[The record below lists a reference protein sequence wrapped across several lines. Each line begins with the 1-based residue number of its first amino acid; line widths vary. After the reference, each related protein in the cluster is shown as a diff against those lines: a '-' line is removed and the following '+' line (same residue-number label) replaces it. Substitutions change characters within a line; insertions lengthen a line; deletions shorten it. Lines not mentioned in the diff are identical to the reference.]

1 MSLKMIKKFLDLGR
15 QPITNAYLTE
25 NDLSDEFLFHLSVGF
40 DEETKLVSLMEFVKP
55 QMMFNDTY
63 AHRAS
68 MSATMRESF
77 TEIALSIKQQF
88 KPAKVLEIGSN
99 DGVFIKNFNKD
110 EIVALEPCGNLAEM
124 TKQMGYETYPYFW
137 NTEIAKKIIKNH
149 GKMDIVYSA
158 NTLCHIEDLKGVF
171 EALNIVLND
180 SGVLIFEDPSLYDLL
195 RNTSYDQFYDEHA
208 HLFSVI
214 ALKDILSK
222 SNFEIFKVEN
232 LATHGGSNRIYAKK
246 TSTHSIKID
255 KSVEQ
260 NIQKELDF
268 EMDKMT
274 AYDNF
279 AQRVKTSKDDLIS
292 LLTGLKRQGKKII
305 SYGATYKSTTIF
317 NYCRI
322 GTDLIDYITDTTPN
336 KQGKLSPGSHIPII
350 SPEEGFN
357 DSVDYAFLGAWNFY
371 KEIMNK
377 ETEFINRGGKFITHV
392 PHVKVL

>member
-1 MSLKMIKKFLDLGR
+1 MIKKFLDLGR

-77 TEIALSIKQQF
+77 TEIALSIKKQF

-124 TKQMGYETYPYFW
+124 TNQMGYKTYPYFW

-158 NTLCHIEDLKGVF
+158 NTLCHIQDLKGVF
-171 EALNIVLND
+171 EAIYIVLND
-180 SGVLIFEDPSLYDLL
+180 SGVLIFEDPSLFDLL

-232 LATHGGSNRIYAKK
+232 LATHGGSNRIYTKK
-246 TSTHSIKID
+246 TSNHSIKID

-274 AYDNF
+274 AYENF
-279 AQRVKTSKDDLIS
+279 AERVKTSKDDLIS
-292 LLTGLKRQGKKII
+292 LLTNLKRQGKKII

-322 GTDLIDYITDTTPN
+322 GTDLIDYVTDTTPN

-357 DSVDYAFLGAWNFY
+357 DRVDYAFLGAWNFY

-377 ETEFINRGGKFITHV
+377 ETKFINRGGKFITHV
-392 PHVKVL
+392 PHVKIL

>member
-1 MSLKMIKKFLDLGR
+1 MIKKFLDLGR

>member
-1 MSLKMIKKFLDLGR
+1 MIKKFLDLGR

-158 NTLCHIEDLKGVF
+158 NTLCHIQDLKGVF
-171 EALNIVLND
+171 EAIYIVLND

-246 TSTHSIKID
+246 TSNHSIKID

-392 PHVKVL
+392 PHVKIL